1 MRRLFKTSLMFMI
14 TMVLVLSMT
23 TIAFA
28 AQTDTNLTQ
37 EQQAWLKSNVTVDGD
52 KIIASDMNVKGKLST
67 TVPSSGN
74 YCMLVLDGGA
84 IVYWSSTND
93 SSLGASITRTSNNS
107 QVTQKMEGLVNNLDI
122 TADTASAGV
131 MLSGVAPLINIVLG
145 IVATFIMFGMAISS
159 SFDICYIAFPVVRNK
174 AEDMKMEGNKYGTKK
189 GANGETKLRWFTDD
203 AQYAVNTTVVEG
215 NGKSPWA
222 VYFKKRVAAY
232 IFLTI
237 IMFIL
242 LTGNITLITDIAL
255 KIVSGIMNVIQ
266 GLA

>member
-1 MRRLFKTSLMFMI
+1 MRNIFKTSLTLVIAMI
-14 TMVLVLSMT
+14 LVLSMT
-23 TIAFA
+23 TVAFA
-28 AQTDTNLTQ
+28 AQVNTNLTQ
-37 EQQAWLKSNVTVDGD
+37 EQQVWLKSNVTVDGNNI
-52 KIIASDMNVKGKLST
+52 KSSDMNIKGKLST
-67 TVPSSGN
+67 TAPSGD

-84 IVYWSSTND
+84 IIYWSSAND
-93 SSLGASITRTSNNS
+93 SSLGASINRVSNNS
-107 QVTQKMEGLVNNLDI
+107 QVSQKMEGLVNNLEV

-131 MLSGVAPLINIVLG
+131 MLSGVAPLINILLG

-159 SFDICYIAFPVVRNK
+159 SLDICYIAFPVVRNK

-189 GANGETKLRWFTDD
+189 GANGETKLLWFTDD
-203 AQYAVNTTVVEG
+203 AQYAVNSTITEG

-255 KIVSGIMNVIQ
+255 KIVSGILNVLQ
-266 GLA
+266 SLA

>member
-1 MRRLFKTSLMFMI
+1 MKHTFKTSLVLMVTMI
-14 TMVLVLSMT
+14 LVLGMST
-23 TIAFA
+23 VAFA
-28 AQTDTNLTQ
+28 AQVNSNLTQ
-37 EQQAWLKSNVTVDGD
+37 EQQEWLKSNITVDGD
-52 KIIASDMNVKGKLST
+52 NIESTDMNVKGKLST
-67 TVPSSGN
+67 TAPSGD
-74 YCMLVLDGGA
+74 YCMLVLNDGA

-93 SSLGASITRTSNNS
+93 SSLSASITRATNNT
-107 QVTQKMEGLVNNLDI
+107 QVTQKMEGLVNNLEI
-122 TADTASAGV
+122 TADTESAGV
-131 MLSGVAPLINIVLG
+131 MLSGTAPLINLVLG

-159 SFDICYIAFPVVRNK
+159 SLDICYIAFPLLRNK

-203 AQYAVNTTVVEG
+203 AQYAVSSTITEG

-255 KIVSGIMNVIQ
+255 KIVSGILNVLQ